1 MIQFERVSKVYS
13 GGHMA
18 LQRVSFHLRPG
29 EMAFLTGHSG
39 AGKSTLLKL
48 ISVQERPSDGR
59 ILFNQRDLSH
69 ITKAEIPFIRRQ
81 IGMIFQDHRLLLDR
95 TVFDNV
101 ALPLQIAGASPVEI
115 QKRVMAALDKVHLHD
130 KAQHVPMMLSGGEQQ
145 RVGIARAIVNMPAL
159 LLADEPTGN
168 LDAKLAHE
176 IMELFRELNAL
187 GVAILIASHD
197 QMLIQQSGLRQ
208 LVLQQGR
215 LVNDSVGVRHGA

>member
-18 LQRVSFHLRPG
+18 LQRVSFQLRPG

-59 ILFNQRDLSH
+59 ILFQQRDLSQ
-69 ITKAEIPFIRRQ
+69 ITKADVPYIRRQ
-81 IGMIFQDHRLLLDR
+81 IGMIFQDHRLLMDR
-95 TVFDNV
+95 TVFENV
-101 ALPLQIAGASPVEI
+101 ALPLQIVGTSPIEI

-130 KAQHVPMMLSGGEQQ
+130 KAQNLPLMLSGGEQQ

-168 LDAKLAHE
+168 LDADLAQE
-176 IMELFRELNAL
+176 IMALFRELNAQ
-187 GVAILIASHD
+187 GMAILVASHD
-197 QMLIQQSGLRQ
+197 QHLIEQSGLRK
-208 LVLQQGR
+208 LTLAQGR
-215 LVNDSVGVRHGA
+215 IVEDSGVVYGA

>member
-59 ILFNQRDLSH
+59 ILFQQQDLSQ
-69 ITKAEIPFIRRQ
+69 ITKADVPFIRRQ

-101 ALPLQIAGASPVEI
+101 ALPLQIAGASPLEI

-130 KAQHVPMMLSGGEQQ
+130 KAQNIPMMLSGGEQQ
-145 RVGIARAIVNMPAL
+145 RVGIARAIVNMPPL

-168 LDAKLAHE
+168 LDADLAQE
-176 IMELFRELNAL
+176 IMALFRELNTL
-187 GVAILIASHD
+187 GVAILVASHD
-197 QMLIQQSGLRQ
+197 QLLIEQSGLRK

-215 LVNDSVGVRHGA
+215 LVSDSAGVRHGA

>member
-1 MIQFERVSKVYS
+1 MIQFEQVSKVYS

-18 LQRVSFHLRPG
+18 LQKVSFHLHAG

-59 ILFNQRDLSH
+59 ILFNRQDLST
-69 ITKAEIPFIRRQ
+69 ISRADIPFVRRQ

-95 TVFDNV
+95 TVFHNV
-101 ALPLQIAGASPVEI
+101 AIPLEIAGMSPRDI

-130 KAQHVPMMLSGGEQQ
+130 KAQHYPMMLSGGEQQ
-145 RVGIARAIVNMPAL
+145 RVGIARAIVTMPPL

-168 LDAKLAHE
+168 LDTDLAHE
-176 IMELFRELNAL
+176 IMRLFRELNDL
-187 GVAILIASHD
+187 GVAVLIASHD
-197 QMLIQQSGLRQ
+197 QGLIEESGQRK
-208 LVLQQGR
+208 LVLQEGR
-215 LVNDSVGVRHGA
+215 LVEDTEGGRYGA

>member
-18 LQRVSFHLRPG
+18 LQRVSFHIRPG

-59 ILFNQRDLSH
+59 ILFQQRDLSQ
-69 ITKAEIPFIRRQ
+69 ITKADVPYIRRQ
-81 IGMIFQDHRLLLDR
+81 IGMIFQDHRLLMDR
-95 TVFDNV
+95 TVFENV
-101 ALPLQIAGASPVEI
+101 ALPLQIVGTSPLEI

-130 KAQHVPMMLSGGEQQ
+130 KAQHLPLMLSGGEQQ
-145 RVGIARAIVNMPAL
+145 RVGIARAIVNMPSL

-168 LDAKLAHE
+168 LDADLAQE
-176 IMELFRELNAL
+176 IMALFRELNAQ
-187 GVAILIASHD
+187 GMAILVASHD
-197 QMLIQQSGLRQ
+197 QHLIEQSGLRK
-208 LVLQQGR
+208 LTLAQGR
-215 LVNDSVGVRHGA
+215 IVEDTGVAYGA